1 MNCYEAM
8 KRMIEIDEKMQE
20 ISSKLKSTS
29 DTATRTR
36 LEVQI
41 DALESEF
48 LDLKH
53 SLERTPLTIINY
65 R

>member
-1 MNCYEAM
+1 MNGIW
-8 KRMIEIDEKMQE
+8 IEIDANMQE
-20 ISSKLKSTS
+20 ISSKLKATS
-29 DTATRTR
+29 NNEARIR

-53 SLERTPLTIINY
+53 SLEKTPLTVINY